1 MATRRK
7 RTLNAETYPA
17 PDAAGEA
24 ADAEARGAGEETRRP
39 RRARRRS
46 DSPRARRERYDR
58 EPGDRQLR
66 AGRDGDPL
74 AGLKLEAQ
82 RAQDDFL
89 RHLRTSRIASPGAS
103 QPDQGRQLND
113 LHRAYVQ
120 QMVIQCLEP
129 LRGGLNA
136 QSVLT
141 TVGMGTAMW
150 LLSPNFRT
158 VMGQH
163 AERMA
168 TAIDGQARREA
179 RITAQGEKARA
190 KEARHFDRTGER
202 REGMRGPSGWMH
214 RRHVERLERLE
225 RGGRDPFTEHSAALA
240 HVGIAQNAY
249 DEMRRPGA
257 DRDLVRQNYQS
268 TLGALYDCVDED
280 GLDREE
286 VARDMRDIVGQLV
299 ERDPE
304 QAAVFAELGHGRF
317 VRSGPATTV
326 AEDTNR
332 AGKAREGDYVDARN
346 GDVITGGTF
355 SLREPMGTDEHR
367 AEVARTMYAEL
378 TSTGSPAEFKA
389 VMEQYVVGSTT
400 LHHPE
405 AVERTE
411 DASARARL
419 SRARTM
425 FASMR
430 GDGISEWDQKLVY
443 VGGFVES
450 LQAMEQTH
458 PQKVA
463 QWRQSL
469 GLAWEQRMRD
479 LISENSG
486 FGEQADRAR
495 TDRGQR
501 GPRGRGEPEQSP
513 ERGRDEE
520 DIVDADTGP
529 GSATQ
534 QWRGGDMRSPG
545 PSGDRPSSSAVARRL
560 GAFPEQRTSDTPS
573 YVRPAMR
580 ITSARSDPEQDKGSE
595 LGG

>member
-1 MATRRK
+1 MAKRRK
-7 RTLNAETYPA
+7 RTLNAQTFPA
-17 PDAAGEA
+17 PDSAEEA
-24 ADAEARGAGEETRRP
+24 PDAEARGGGEEVRRPGRTRRRP
-39 RRARRRS
+39 
-46 DSPRARRERYDR
+46 DSPRPRRERYDR
-58 EPGDRQLR
+58 EPADRQRR
-66 AGRDGDPL
+66 AGRDGGRL
-74 AGLKLEAQ
+74 VGLELEAQ
-82 RAQDDFL
+82 RAQDEFL

-103 QPDQGRQLND
+103 RLDQGRQLND
-113 LHRAYVQ
+113 LHRAFVQ

-129 LRGGLNA
+129 LRGGINA

-141 TVGMGTAMW
+141 TVGMGAAMW

-158 VMGQH
+158 VTGQY
-163 AERMA
+163 AGQMA
-168 TAIDGQARREA
+168 AAIDGPTRREA

-190 KEARHFDRTGER
+190 KEAQHFDRTGEGR
-202 REGMRGPSGWMH
+202 DGMRGPSGWTH
-214 RRHVERLERLE
+214 RRRLERLERLE
-225 RGGRDPFTEHSAALA
+225 RGGRDLFTEHSAALA
-240 HVGIAQNAY
+240 HVGIVLNAY
-249 DEMRRPGA
+249 DEMRMPGV
-257 DRDLVRQNYQS
+257 DRDLVRQNYES
-268 TLGALYDCVDED
+268 ALGALYDCVDED

-286 VARDMRDIVGQLV
+286 VARDMRGIVGQLV
-299 ERDPE
+299 ERTPE

-317 VRSGPATTV
+317 VRSEPATTD
-326 AEDTNR
+326 AEDTKR
-332 AGKAREGDYVDARN
+332 TGKVREGDYVDAHN

-378 TSTGSPAEFKA
+378 TSTRSPAEFHA
-389 VMEQYVVGSTT
+389 VMEQYVVGSTI

-405 AVERTE
+405 AVERTG
-411 DASARARL
+411 DPSAHARLNRARA
-419 SRARTM
+419 M

-430 GDGISEWDQKLVY
+430 GDGISESDQKLVY

-469 GLAWEQRMRD
+469 GPEWEQRMRD

-486 FGEQADRAR
+486 FGEQADRAW
-495 TDRGQR
+495 TDREQR

-520 DIVDADTGP
+520 DVIDVDTGP
-529 GSATQ
+529 GPATGQ
-534 QWRGGDMRSPG
+534 RRGGGMPRLG

-560 GAFPEQRTSDTPS
+560 GAFPGQRTSDTPS
-573 YVRPAMR
+573 FRPAMR
-580 ITSARSDPEQDKGSE
+580 ITPARSDPEQDKGPE